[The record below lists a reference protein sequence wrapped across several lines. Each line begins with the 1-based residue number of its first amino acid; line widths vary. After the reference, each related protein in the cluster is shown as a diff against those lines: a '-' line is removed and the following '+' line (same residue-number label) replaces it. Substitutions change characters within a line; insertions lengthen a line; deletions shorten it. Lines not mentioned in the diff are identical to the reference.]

1 MAIRNRNTDPPEGD
15 PVNTEVATEPM
26 GEPTAPVPTAGPD
39 AAQVAAA
46 TVSPGKSPAIPDALR
61 APNLMRA
68 AQKVARGFAHL
79 DDVATALGSDLI
91 EWDIVSPSFDV
102 VQKDVFEGLP
112 MVVIAWKFNESDK
125 YQILNSEGNP
135 IPAWFV
141 SALVASYDDDGNVG
155 RPVIVNDGGTGIY
168 KQLEQVSDEFG
179 VFGGIKCPKGLRRST
194 YDYTDPQGKVSEATT
209 WYLG

>member
-1 MAIRNRNTDPPEGD
+1 MAIRNRNAPEPQGD
-15 PVNTEVATEPM
+15 PVDIGEELTTGEVDVAEIEPREVAAQTVT
-26 GEPTAPVPTAGPD
+26 PT
-39 AAQVAAA
+39 
-46 TVSPGKSPAIPDALR
+46 KSPAIPEPLR
-61 APNLMRA
+61 APNLMAA
-68 AQKVARGFAHL
+68 AQKVARHFAHL

-102 VQKDVFEGLP
+102 VQKDMFEGLP
-112 MVVIAWKFNESDK
+112 LVVIAWKFNESDK
-125 YQILNSEGNP
+125 FQVLNSDGNP

-141 SALVASYDDDGNVG
+141 SALVASYDDDGNIG
-155 RPVIVNDGGTGIY
+155 RPVIINDGGTGIY

-194 YDYTDPQGKVSEATT
+194 YDYTSPDGKVSEATT